1 MKILLAALLFAL
13 SPAPLRAE
21 STAAPVPPPV
31 AAEAADF
38 KGVLAEAL
46 LAGRELP
53 PAPAE
58 SAALRARAA
67 ELALGRPEGKTPAVF
82 EGEVRAL
89 ARDLGLDA
97 TRTTRLV
104 KLLGARARSAVPAR
118 KADASGADA
127 RALKPEQGL
136 KLQLSA
142 QLNAQALGLSQGES
156 LPGGQPAASPSRG
169 ALAGQPLPPALAQP
183 IPPDPSQPGLRLKA
197 APMPQQPPQTK
208 PLSWEEVERVVDV
221 GEKPKGWLDR
231 IQYELAPYV
240 ASFDRPEWKEQRTT
254 RKALELMQTTPEGR
268 EVLRQLVDELGP
280 RGTRKGVKIEV
291 RAEDFGE
298 RSSISMRDGVEG
310 ILGARGRARYT
321 LALDKADYHYSSKY
335 LEFKDQDM
343 AVTMLAGNMAHEFR
357 HLVNVAQLKR
367 LSPEEAIPYQL
378 AFVNEQRARQTGY
391 LVAARLNKGK
401 SNDYL
406 NEANALNQDPDAFWD
421 DIKRS
426 PSYIRTL
433 DPAEMKEPLAA
444 YKSRLEALRED
455 NQETREN
462 ISRSL
467 PRALDALSIL
477 AKKEGRG
484 KDVAELQMQAA
495 AMLRSYPEFLK
506 GGEEQEQLIGM
517 LVAQLE
523 TPKGKEW
530 ATMLA
535 KAGDSAAFQGYSA
548 DYERD
553 RQTLAKVLKATP
565 APKRERPAGSLT
577 WEQFWAA
584 VKESRA
590 KHPAYWVEFEKKY
603 GKD

>member
-1 MKILLAALLFAL
+1 MRILLAALLFAL
-13 SPAPLRAE
+13 APAPLRAE
-21 STAAPVPPPV
+21 RPAAAVPPPV
-31 AAEAADF
+31 AAEAADY
-38 KGVLAEAL
+38 KKVLAEAL
-46 LAGRELP
+46 LAGKDLP

-67 ELALGRPEGKTPAVF
+67 ELALGRPEGKTPAAF

-89 ARDLGLDA
+89 ARDLGLDPA
-97 TRTTRLV
+97 RTGRLV
-104 KLLGARARSAVPAR
+104 ALLGARARSAPGKSDSSA
-118 KADASGADA
+118 ADKLGA
-127 RALKPEQGL
+127 ALKPEQGL

-142 QLNAQALGLSQGES
+142 QLNAKALGLSQVEA
-156 LPGGQPAASPSRG
+156 LPGGQPADTPSRG
-169 ALAGQPLPPALAQP
+169 APAGQPLPPALGKP
-183 IPPDPSQPGLRLKA
+183 IPPDPQPGLRLKA
-197 APMPQQPPQTK
+197 APAPKQPPQTRA
-208 PLSWEEVERVVDV
+208 LGWAEIEGVVDV

-231 IQYELAPYV
+231 IQYELAPYI
-240 ASFDRPEWKEQRTT
+240 ARLDKPEWREQRTT

-280 RGTRKGVKIEV
+280 KSANKGAKVQV
-291 RAEDFGE
+291 RSEDFGE

-321 LALDKADYHYSSKY
+321 MDLKTAEYHYSSKY

-343 AVTMLAGNMAHEFR
+343 ATSMLAGNMAHEFR
-357 HLVNVAQLKR
+357 HIVNVAQLMR
-367 LSPEEAIPYQL
+367 LSPDEAIPYQL

-433 DPAEMKEPLAA
+433 DPAEMKAPLAA

-462 ISRSL
+462 ISRNL
-467 PRALDALSIL
+467 PRALDAIAVLS
-477 AKKEGRG
+477 KKEGRG
-484 KDVAELQMQAA
+484 KDVAELQVQAA

-506 GGEEQEQLIGM
+506 SGEEQERLIGM

-523 TPKGKEW
+523 TPKGQEW
-530 ATMLA
+530 AAMLA
-535 KAGDSAAFQGYSA
+535 KAGDSTAFQRYSA

-553 RQTLAKVLKATP
+553 RRTLAQVLKAAP

-590 KHPAYWVEFEKKY
+590 KHPEYWAEFDKKY